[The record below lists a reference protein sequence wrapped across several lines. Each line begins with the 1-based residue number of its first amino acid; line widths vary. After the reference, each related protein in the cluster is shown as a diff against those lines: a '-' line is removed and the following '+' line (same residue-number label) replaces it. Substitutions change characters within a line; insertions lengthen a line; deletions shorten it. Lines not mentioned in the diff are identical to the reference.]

1 MLHRKDAKETQNF
14 IRKGVFDM
22 TYRSKKLGLYSGK
35 GSSSRRAIYKGC
47 GYDDGDL
54 DKPLIG
60 IVNTANDAGLG
71 HVHLDRLA
79 NRVRAG
85 ILQAG
90 GTPFEFGT
98 IATCGAVPIGMPH
111 FRYELVIRD
120 VIASS
125 VEIMTGVQLLDGLVL
140 LASCDS
146 IIPGVLMG
154 AIRADV
160 PAIIITGG
168 PQEVCVVENR
178 NVVMSELDQLVFG
191 ADFAS
196 DEAKGKIRYLED
208 HVCPGPGAC
217 SLMGT
222 ANTMQILMEGIGMA
236 LPGSSAVP
244 AVYAEKER
252 YATQTGRRIV
262 DLVRQNVK
270 PKDILTR
277 EALLNGVILT
287 LAIAGS
293 TNAVLHLLSFARE
306 VGVELTLDDFDR
318 LSETVPV
325 ISRVIPTG
333 KASVID
339 LYKAGG
345 VPAVM
350 GEMRDFLHGECV
362 TVSGHTVGEISQ
374 LRRSSDPATL
384 TSVDEPVF
392 KNGGIVVIKGN
403 LSPNGAICRTTTI
416 SEKTRKFTGP
426 ARVFHSDEEAHE
438 AVVSRKIQRGDVIVI
453 RYEGPRGAP
462 GMREMMMTTD
472 ALVGIG
478 MGQDVF
484 VLTDGRFS
492 GFTEG
497 AAIGHI
503 SPEAAIGGVIAIVED
518 GDTIRIDIDNRTA
531 DLDLPQEEIERRLE
545 NWKLPLK
552 KSKGILGIYAKTALQ
567 AHQGGMID
575 DEVAN
580 EDQVLK

>member
-1 MLHRKDAKETQNF
+1 
-14 IRKGVFDM
+14 M
-22 TYRSKKLGLYSGK
+22 TYRSKRLGLFSGK

-47 GYDDGDL
+47 GYDDFDL
-54 DKPLIG
+54 ERPLIG

-79 NRVRAG
+79 ARVRAG

-125 VEIMTGVQLLDGLVL
+125 VEIMAGVQLLDGLVL

-146 IIPGVLMG
+146 IIPGVLIG
-154 AIRADV
+154 GIRSGLPCIMLA
-160 PAIIITGG
+160 GG
-168 PQEVCVVENR
+168 PQEVCKSGGR
-178 NVVMSELDQLVFG
+178 SVVMSELDQLVFG
-191 ADFAS
+191 ADYAS
-196 DEAKGKIRYLED
+196 GGVREKIRYLED
-208 HVCPGPGAC
+208 NVCPGPGAC

-222 ANTMQILMEGIGMA
+222 ANTMQILTEALGMA
-236 LPGSSAVP
+236 LPGSATVP
-244 AVYAEKER
+244 AVLAAKER
-252 YATQTGRRIV
+252 YASQTGRRIME
-262 DLVRQNVK
+262 LVKEDVK

-277 EALLNGVILT
+277 EALLNGIAVTMGL
-287 LAIAGS
+287 AGS
-293 TNAVLHLLSFARE
+293 TNAVLHLLSLARE
-306 VGVELTLDDFDR
+306 VGAELTLDDFDR
-318 LSETVPV
+318 LSEAVPV

-333 KASVID
+333 RATVVD
-339 LYKAGG
+339 LHNAGG
-345 VPAVM
+345 VPAVL
-350 GEMRDFLHGECV
+350 GELKEYLNRECM
-362 TVSGHTVGEISQ
+362 TVSGHTIGEIAEGQ
-374 LRRSSDPATL
+374 SSKDK
-384 TSVDEPVF
+384 SVLASAKEPVF
-392 KNGGIVVIKGN
+392 KNGGIAVIKGN

-416 SEKTRKFTGP
+416 SEKIRKFEGP
-426 ARVFHSDEEAHE
+426 ARVFDSDEAAHK
-438 AVVSRKIQRGDVIVI
+438 AVVSGEIKKGDIVVI

-503 SPEAAIGGVIAIVED
+503 SPEAAAGGVIAAVRD
-518 GDTIRIDIDNRTA
+518 GDRIKIDIDGRRA
-531 DLDLPQEEIERRLE
+531 DLMLPEAEIEKRLAE
-545 NWKLPLK
+545 WKLPLK
-552 KSKGILGIYAKTALQ
+552 KSRGILGIYAKTALQ
-567 AHQGGMID
+567 AHLGAMID
-575 DEVAN
+575 DEVRDA
-580 EDQVLK
+580 EEVTGK

>member
-1 MLHRKDAKETQNF
+1 
-14 IRKGVFDM
+14 
-22 TYRSKKLGLYSGK
+22 
-35 GSSSRRAIYKGC
+35 
-47 GYDDGDL
+47 
-54 DKPLIG
+54 
-60 IVNTANDAGLG
+60 
-71 HVHLDRLA
+71 
-79 NRVRAG
+79 
-85 ILQAG
+85 
-90 GTPFEFGT
+90 
-98 IATCGAVPIGMPH
+98 MPH

-146 IIPGVLMG
+146 IIPGVLIG

-168 PQEVCVVENR
+168 SQEVCKINGR
-178 NVVMSELDQLVFG
+178 NTVMSELDQLVFG
-191 ADFAS
+191 ADYAS
-196 DEAKGKIRYLED
+196 EEAREKIRYLED

-222 ANTMQILMEGIGMA
+222 ANTMQILMEGLGMA
-236 LPGSSAVP
+236 LPGSSTVP

-262 DLVRQNVK
+262 ELVKQNIK
-270 PKDILTR
+270 PRDILTR

-318 LSETVPV
+318 LSEAVPV

-333 KASVID
+333 KASVVD
-339 LYKAGG
+339 LYHAGG
-345 VPAVM
+345 VPAVI
-350 GEMRDFLHGECV
+350 GEMKDFLYKDCL
-362 TVSGHTVGEISQ
+362 TVSGHTIGEIAAAGKS
-374 LRRSSDPATL
+374 LDHEVL
-384 TSVDEPVF
+384 TTVDEPVF
-392 KNGGIVVIKGN
+392 KNGGIVVIRGN

-416 SEKTRKFTGP
+416 SEKSRKFEGP
-426 ARVFHSDEEAHE
+426 ARVFHSDEEAHA
-438 AVVSRKIQRGDVIVI
+438 AVVSGKIKNGDVVVI

-472 ALVGIG
+472 ALVGLG

-503 SPEAAIGGVIAIVED
+503 SPEAAVGGVIAVVED
-518 GDTIRIDIDNRTA
+518 GDTIKIDIDARSANLCVP
-531 DLDLPQEEIERRLE
+531 DEVIKERLAK
-545 NWKLPLK
+545 WQPPLK
-552 KSKGILGIYAKTALQ
+552 RSRGILGIYAKTALQ
-567 AHQGGMID
+567 AHEGGMID
-575 DEVAN
+575 DEVT
-580 EDQVLK
+580 DVRQVLGK

>member
-1 MLHRKDAKETQNF
+1 
-14 IRKGVFDM
+14 M
-22 TYRSKKLGLYSGK
+22 TYRSKELGLFSGK

-79 NRVRAG
+79 DRVRSG

-146 IIPGVLMG
+146 IIPGVLIG
-154 AIRADV
+154 GIRSDV
-160 PAIIITGG
+160 PCIMLTGG
-168 PQEVCVVENR
+168 PQEVCKHDGR
-178 NVVMSELDQLVFG
+178 SVVMSELDQLVFG
-191 ADFAS
+191 ADYAS
-196 DEAKGKIRYLED
+196 SEAREKIKYLDD

-222 ANTMQILMEGIGMA
+222 ANTMQILAEGLGMA
-236 LPGSSAVP
+236 LPGSSTVP
-244 AVYAEKER
+244 AVSAEKER

-262 DLVRQNVK
+262 ELVKENIK

-277 EALLNGVILT
+277 EVLLNGVILT
-287 LAIAGS
+287 MALAGS
-293 TNAVLHLLSFARE
+293 TNAVLHLLSIARE
-306 VGVELTLDDFDR
+306 VGVGLTLDDFDR

-333 KASVID
+333 KATVID
-339 LYKAGG
+339 LHNAGG

-350 GEMRDFLHGECV
+350 GEMKEFLHREAL
-362 TVSGHTVGEISQ
+362 TVSGYTVGEICE
-374 LRRSSDPATL
+374 LRRSSDHSAL
-384 TSVDEPVF
+384 TTAQDPVF
-392 KNGGIVVIKGN
+392 PNGGIAVIRGN

-416 SEKTRKFTGP
+416 SEAIRVFEGP
-426 ARVFHSDEEAHE
+426 ARVFHSDEEAHS
-438 AVVSRKIQRGDVIVI
+438 AVVSGGIKKGDVVVI

-503 SPEAAIGGVIAIVED
+503 SPEAAVGGIIAIVEE
-518 GDTIRIDIDNRTA
+518 GDMIRIDIPGRRI
-531 DLDLPQEEIERRLE
+531 DLLLPEETIKERLSE
-545 NWKLPLK
+545 WKLPLK
-552 KSKGILGIYAKTALQ
+552 KSRGILGIYAKTALQ
-567 AHQGGMID
+567 AHLGAMID
-575 DEVAN
+575 DTVVSEN
-580 EDQVLK
+580 QVTG

>member
-1 MLHRKDAKETQNF
+1 
-14 IRKGVFDM
+14 M
-22 TYRSKKLGLYSGK
+22 TYRSKDLGLFSGR

-54 DKPLIG
+54 AKPLIG

-79 NRVRAG
+79 ARVRAG

-98 IATCGAVPIGMPH
+98 ITTCGAVPIGMPH

-146 IIPGVLMG
+146 IIPGVLIG
-154 AIRADV
+154 GIRAGV
-160 PAIIITGG
+160 PCIMLTGG
-168 PQEVCVVENR
+168 PQEVCKSGGR
-178 NVVMSELDQLVFG
+178 SVVMSELDQLVFG
-191 ADFAS
+191 ADYAS
-196 DEAKGKIRYLED
+196 GEAREKIRYLED

-222 ANTMQILMEGIGMA
+222 ANTMQILAEGLGMA
-236 LPGSSAVP
+236 LPGSSTVP

-252 YATQTGRRIV
+252 FATQTGRRIV
-262 DLVRQNVK
+262 ELVKEGVK

-287 LAIAGS
+287 MALAGS

-306 VGVELTLDDFDR
+306 VGAELTLDDFDK
-318 LSETVPV
+318 LSETIPV

-333 KASVID
+333 KATVID
-339 LYKAGG
+339 LYNAGG
-345 VPAVM
+345 VPAVL
-350 GEMRDFLHGECV
+350 GEMRDYLHKECL
-362 TVSGHTVGEISQ
+362 TVSGHTIGEIAS
-374 LRRSSDPATL
+374 LRHSSDHETL
-384 TSVDEPVF
+384 TAAESPVF
-392 KNGGIVVIKGN
+392 KSGGIAVMRGN
-403 LSPNGAICRTTTI
+403 ITPNGAICRTTTI
-416 SEKTRKFTGP
+416 SEKIRKFAGP
-426 ARVFHSDEEAHE
+426 ARVFNSDEEAHR
-438 AVVSRKIQRGDVIVI
+438 AVVTGEIKKGDVVVI

-478 MGQDVF
+478 MGQEVF

-503 SPEAAIGGVIAIVED
+503 SPEAAVGGVIAIVED
-518 GDTIRIDIDNRTA
+518 GDFIRIDIPGRTVN
-531 DLDLPQEEIERRLE
+531 LDLPDDVIRERLAK
-545 NWKLPLK
+545 WKLPLK
-552 KSKGILGIYAKTALQ
+552 KERGILGIYAKSALQ
-567 AHQGGMID
+567 AHEGAMID
-575 DEVAN
+575 DRV
-580 EDQVLK
+580 EDEGQVRREF

>member
-1 MLHRKDAKETQNF
+1 MFN
-14 IRKGVFDM
+14 M
-22 TYRSKKLGLYSGK
+22 TYRSKELNLYSGK

-47 GYDDGDL
+47 GYDDEDL
-54 DKPLIG
+54 SKPLIG

-79 NRVRAG
+79 KRVRAG

-111 FRYELVIRD
+111 FRFELVIRD

-160 PAIIITGG
+160 PAIVITGG
-168 PQEVCVVENR
+168 PQEVCKEGNR

-191 ADFAS
+191 ADYAS
-196 DEAKGKIRYLED
+196 DEAREKIRYLED

-236 LPGSSAVP
+236 LPGSSTVP

-262 DLVRQNVK
+262 DLVKGNIK

-318 LSETVPV
+318 LSETIPV

-333 KASVID
+333 GASVID
-339 LYKAGG
+339 LYHAGG
-345 VPAVM
+345 VPAVI
-350 GEMRDFLHGECV
+350 GEMRSFLHKECI
-362 TVSGHTVGEISQ
+362 TVSGHTIGDIAK
-374 LRRSSDPATL
+374 LCRSSDPNVL
-384 TSVDEPVF
+384 TSVDAPVF
-392 KNGGIVVIKGN
+392 KNGGIVVVKGN

-416 SEKTRKFTGP
+416 SEKTRKFEGP
-426 ARVFHSDEEAHE
+426 ARVYHSDEDAHR
-438 AVVSRKIQRGDVIVI
+438 AVVSGEIRKGDVIVI

-503 SPEAAIGGVIAIVED
+503 SPEAAVGGVIAVVEE
-518 GDTIRIDIDNRTA
+518 GDRIKIDIDARTV
-531 DLDLPQEEIERRLE
+531 DLDLPEETINARLAK
-545 NWKLPLK
+545 WKLPLK
-552 KSKGILGIYAKTALQ
+552 KSRGILGIYAKTALQ
-567 AHQGGMID
+567 AHLGAMID
-575 DEVAN
+575 DVITDE
-580 EDQVLK
+580 EQVRG

>member
-1 MLHRKDAKETQNF
+1 MAS
-14 IRKGVFDM
+14 
-22 TYRSKKLGLYSGK
+22 YRSKELGLFSGK

-54 DKPLIG
+54 SKPLIG

-79 NRVRAG
+79 ARVRAG

-154 AIRADV
+154 GIRADV
-160 PAIIITGG
+160 PCIMLTGG
-168 PQEVCVVENR
+168 SQEVCRSGGR

-191 ADFAS
+191 ADYAS
-196 DEAKGKIRYLED
+196 DEAREKIRYLEE

-222 ANTMQILMEGIGMA
+222 ANTMQILTEVLGMS
-236 LPGSSAVP
+236 LPGSATIP

-252 YATQTGRRIV
+252 FATQTGRRIV
-262 DLVRQNVK
+262 ELVKENIK

-277 EALLNGVILT
+277 EALLNGVIIT
-287 LAIAGS
+287 MAVAGS

-306 VGVELTLDDFDR
+306 VGVELTLDDFDK
-318 LSETVPV
+318 LSESVPV

-333 KASVID
+333 KATIVD
-339 LYKAGG
+339 LYNAGG
-345 VPAVM
+345 VPAVL
-350 GEMRDFLHGECV
+350 GEMKDYLHKECL
-362 TVSGHTVGEISQ
+362 TVSGRTIGEIAE
-374 LRRSSDPATL
+374 LRRSSDHDTL
-384 TSVDEPVF
+384 TTVQNPVF
-392 KNGGIVVIKGN
+392 KNGGIAVIKGN

-416 SEKTRKFTGP
+416 SEAIRKFEGP
-426 ARVFHSDEEAHE
+426 ARVFHSDEEAHK
-438 AVVSRKIQRGDVIVI
+438 AVVSGKIKKGDVVVI

-503 SPEAAIGGVIAIVED
+503 SPEAAVGGIIAVVED
-518 GDTIRIDIDNRTA
+518 GDIIKIDIEGRSVNLDIA
-531 DLDLPQEEIERRLE
+531 DEVIKERMSK
-545 NWKLPLK
+545 WKLPLK
-552 KSKGILGIYAKTALQ
+552 KERGILGIYAKTALQ
-567 AHQGGMID
+567 AHEGAMID
-575 DEVAN
+575 DIVRTESDVTG
-580 EDQVLK
+580 K

>member
-1 MLHRKDAKETQNF
+1 MDLS
-14 IRKGVFDM
+14 
-22 TYRSKKLGLYSGK
+22 YRSKELGLFSGK

-54 DKPLIG
+54 SKPLIG

-111 FRYELVIRD
+111 FRFELVIRD

-146 IIPGVLMG
+146 IIPGVLIG

-160 PAIIITGG
+160 PAIVITGG
-168 PQEVCVVENR
+168 PQEVCQMEGR
-178 NVVMSELDQLVFG
+178 NAVMSELDQLVFG
-191 ADFAS
+191 ADYAS
-196 DEAKGKIRYLED
+196 DEAREKIHWLED

-236 LPGSSAVP
+236 LPGSSTVP
-244 AVYAEKER
+244 AVHAEKER
-252 YATQTGRRIV
+252 FATQTGRRII
-262 DLVRQNVK
+262 DLVKDNIK
-270 PKDILTR
+270 PRDILTR
-277 EALLNGVILT
+277 EALLNGVMLT

-306 VGVELTLDDFDR
+306 VGVELTLDDFDK
-318 LSETVPV
+318 LSDMIPV
-325 ISRVIPTG
+325 VSRVIPTG

-339 LYKAGG
+339 LHHAGG
-345 VPAVM
+345 VPAII
-350 GEMRDFLHGECV
+350 GELGGYLHKECL
-362 TVSGHTVGEISQ
+362 TVSGHTIGNIAKIG
-374 LRRSSDPATL
+374 RSTNHDVL
-384 TSVDEPVF
+384 TTTSNPVF
-392 KNGGIVVIKGN
+392 SNGGIVVIKGN
-403 LSPNGAICRTTTI
+403 LAPNGAICRTTTI
-416 SEKTRKFTGP
+416 SERARKFAGP
-426 ARVFHSDEEAHE
+426 ARVFHSDEEGHA
-438 AVVSRKIQRGDVIVI
+438 AVVSGKIAKGDVMII

-503 SPEAAIGGVIAIVED
+503 SPEAAVGGAIAIVED
-518 GDTIRIDIDNRTA
+518 GDMIRIDIDAKTA
-531 DLDLPQEEIERRLE
+531 NLDLPNDVIQKRLAKWE
-545 NWKLPLK
+545 LPLK
-552 KSKGILGIYAKTALQ
+552 KTRGILGIYAKTALQ
-567 AHQGGMID
+567 AHLGAMMD
-575 DEVAN
+575 DEVTNTAQIFEAQN
-580 EDQVLK
+580 L

>member
-1 MLHRKDAKETQNF
+1 
-14 IRKGVFDM
+14 M
-22 TYRSKKLGLYSGK
+22 TYRSKELGLFSGK
-35 GSSSRRAIYKGC
+35 GTASRRAIYKGC
-47 GYDDGDL
+47 GYDDDDL
-54 DKPLIG
+54 SRPLIG

-71 HVHLDRLA
+71 HAHLDRLA
-79 NRVRAG
+79 KRVRAG

-111 FRYELVIRD
+111 FRFELVIRD

-146 IIPGVLMG
+146 IIPGVLIG

-168 PQEVCVVENR
+168 SQEVCKIEGR
-178 NVVMSELDQLVFG
+178 NSVMSELDQLVFG
-191 ADFAS
+191 ADYAS
-196 DEAKGKIRYLED
+196 EEAREKIRYLED

-236 LPGSSAVP
+236 LPGSSTVP

-262 DLVRQNVK
+262 ELVKQNVK

-318 LSETVPV
+318 LSEAVPV

-333 KASVID
+333 KASVVD
-339 LYKAGG
+339 LYHAGG
-345 VPAVM
+345 VPAVI
-350 GEMRDFLHGECV
+350 GEMKDFLYKDCV
-362 TVSGHTVGEISQ
+362 TVSGRTIGEIAAVG
-374 LRRSSDPATL
+374 RSLDREVL
-384 TSVDEPVF
+384 TTADEPVF
-392 KNGGIVVIKGN
+392 KNGGIVVIRGN

-416 SEKTRKFTGP
+416 SEKSRKFEGP
-426 ARVFHSDEEAHE
+426 ARVFHSDEEAHS
-438 AVVSRKIQRGDVIVI
+438 AVVSGKIKKGDVVVI

-472 ALVGIG
+472 ALVGLG
-478 MGQDVF
+478 MGQEVF

-503 SPEAAIGGVIAIVED
+503 SPEAAVGGVIAVVED
-518 GDTIRIDIDNRTA
+518 GDTIKIDIDARSANLCVP
-531 DLDLPQEEIERRLE
+531 DEVIKERLAKWRP
-545 NWKLPLK
+545 PLK
-552 KSKGILGIYAKTALQ
+552 KSRGILGIYAKTALQ
-567 AHQGGMID
+567 AHLGGMID
-575 DEVAN
+575 DEVT
-580 EDQVLK
+580 DVGQVLGR

>member
-1 MLHRKDAKETQNF
+1 
-14 IRKGVFDM
+14 M
-22 TYRSKKLGLYSGK
+22 TYRSKELRLFSGR

-54 DKPLIG
+54 AKPLIG

-79 NRVRAG
+79 ARVRAG

-146 IIPGVLMG
+146 IIPGVLIG
-154 AIRADV
+154 GIRAGV
-160 PAIIITGG
+160 PCIMLTGG
-168 PQEVCVVENR
+168 PQEVCKSGGR
-178 NVVMSELDQLVFG
+178 SVVMSELDQLVFG
-191 ADFAS
+191 ADYAS
-196 DEAKGKIRYLED
+196 GEAREKIRYLED

-222 ANTMQILMEGIGMA
+222 ANTMQILAEGLGMA
-236 LPGSSAVP
+236 LPGSSTVP

-252 YATQTGRRIV
+252 FATQTGRRIV
-262 DLVRQNVK
+262 ELVKEGVK

-287 LAIAGS
+287 MALAGS

-306 VGVELTLDDFDR
+306 VGVELTLDDFDK
-318 LSETVPV
+318 LSETIPV

-333 KASVID
+333 KATVID
-339 LYKAGG
+339 LYNAGG
-345 VPAVM
+345 VPAVL
-350 GEMRDFLHGECV
+350 GEMRDYLHKECL
-362 TVSGHTVGEISQ
+362 TVSGHTIGEIAS
-374 LRRSSDPATL
+374 LRRSSDHETL
-384 TSVDEPVF
+384 TAAESPVF
-392 KNGGIVVIKGN
+392 KSGGIAVMRGN
-403 LSPNGAICRTTTI
+403 ITPNGAICRTTTI
-416 SEKTRKFTGP
+416 SEKIRKFAGP
-426 ARVFHSDEEAHE
+426 ARVFNSDEEAHR
-438 AVVSRKIQRGDVIVI
+438 AVVTGDIKKGDVVVI

-478 MGQDVF
+478 MGQEVF

-503 SPEAAIGGVIAIVED
+503 SPEAAVGGVIAIVED
-518 GDTIRIDIDNRTA
+518 GDVIRIDIPGRTVN
-531 DLDLPQEEIERRLE
+531 LDLPDDVIRERLAK
-545 NWKLPLK
+545 WKLPLK
-552 KSKGILGIYAKTALQ
+552 KERGILGIYAKSALQ
-567 AHQGGMID
+567 AHEGAMID
-575 DEVAN
+575 DRV
-580 EDQVLK
+580 EDEGQVRREF

>member
-1 MLHRKDAKETQNF
+1 
-14 IRKGVFDM
+14 M
-22 TYRSKKLGLYSGK
+22 TYRSKELGLFSGK

-54 DKPLIG
+54 SKPLIG

-79 NRVRAG
+79 DRVRAG

-146 IIPGVLMG
+146 IIPGVLIG
-154 AIRADV
+154 GIRAEV
-160 PAIIITGG
+160 PCIMLTGG
-168 PQEVCVVENR
+168 PQEVFKSGGR
-178 NVVMSELDQLVFG
+178 NIVMSELDQLVFG
-191 ADFAS
+191 ADYAN
-196 DEAKGKIRYLED
+196 DEAREKIRYLED

-222 ANTMQILMEGIGMA
+222 ANTMQILAEGLGMT
-236 LPGSSAVP
+236 LPGSSTVP
-244 AVYAEKER
+244 AMSAEKER

-262 DLVRQNVK
+262 ELVKNNIK

-287 LAIAGS
+287 MAIAGS
-293 TNAVLHLLSFARE
+293 TNAVLHLLSIARE
-306 VGVELTLDDFDR
+306 VGVQLTLDDFDI
-318 LSETVPV
+318 LSNTIPV

-333 KASVID
+333 KATIID
-339 LYKAGG
+339 LYNAGG
-345 VPAVM
+345 VPAVI
-350 GEMRDFLHGECV
+350 GEMKDYLHKECM
-362 TVSGHTVGEISQ
+362 TVSGNTIGELAE
-374 LRRSSDPATL
+374 LRKSTDHDVL
-384 TSVDEPVF
+384 TTADNPVF
-392 KNGGIVVIKGN
+392 PNGGIAVIKGN

-416 SEKTRKFTGP
+416 SEKIRKFEGP
-426 ARVFHSDEEAHE
+426 ARVFHSDEDAHA
-438 AVVSRKIQRGDVIVI
+438 AVVSGGIKKGDVVVI

-503 SPEAAIGGVIAIVED
+503 SPEAAVGGIIAIVEE
-518 GDTIRIDIDNRTA
+518 GDMIKIDIQGRSVN
-531 DLDLPQEEIERRLE
+531 LDLPEKIIKERLS

-552 KSKGILGIYAKTALQ
+552 KSRGILGIYAKTALQ
-567 AHQGGMID
+567 AHLGAMID
-575 DEVAN
+575 DMVENVQ
-580 EDQVLK
+580 QVMEK

>member
-1 MLHRKDAKETQNF
+1 
-14 IRKGVFDM
+14 M

-146 IIPGVLMG
+146 IIPGVLVG

-168 PQEVCVVENR
+168 PQEVCVMENR

-196 DEAKGKIRYLED
+196 DEAKEKIRYLED

-236 LPGSSAVP
+236 LPGSSTVP

-262 DLVRQNVK
+262 ELVKQDVK

-318 LSETVPV
+318 LSGTVPV

-350 GEMRDFLHGECV
+350 GEMRDFLHRECI
-362 TVSGHTVGEISQ
+362 TVSGYTVGEISQ
-374 LRRSSDPATL
+374 LRRSSDPGTL

-416 SEKTRKFTGP
+416 G
-426 ARVFHSDEEAHE
+426 
-438 AVVSRKIQRGDVIVI
+438 
-453 RYEGPRGAP
+453 
-462 GMREMMMTTD
+462 
-472 ALVGIG
+472 L
-478 MGQDVF
+478 
-484 VLTDGRFS
+484 
-492 GFTEG
+492 
-497 AAIGHI
+497 
-503 SPEAAIGGVIAIVED
+503 
-518 GDTIRIDIDNRTA
+518 RT
-531 DLDLPQEEIERRLE
+531 LYSL
-545 NWKLPLK
+545 
-552 KSKGILGIYAKTALQ
+552 Y
-567 AHQGGMID
+567 
-575 DEVAN
+575 
-580 EDQVLK
+580 

>member
-1 MLHRKDAKETQNF
+1 
-14 IRKGVFDM
+14 M
-22 TYRSKKLGLYSGK
+22 TYRSKELRLFSGR

-54 DKPLIG
+54 AKPLIG

-79 NRVRAG
+79 ARVRAG

-146 IIPGVLMG
+146 IIPGVLIG
-154 AIRADV
+154 GIRAGV
-160 PAIIITGG
+160 PCIMLTGG
-168 PQEVCVVENR
+168 PQEVCKSGGR
-178 NVVMSELDQLVFG
+178 SVVMSELDQLVFG
-191 ADFAS
+191 ADYAS
-196 DEAKGKIRYLED
+196 GEAREKIRYLED

-222 ANTMQILMEGIGMA
+222 ANTMQILAEGLGMA
-236 LPGSSAVP
+236 LPGSSTVP

-252 YATQTGRRIV
+252 FATQTGRRIV
-262 DLVRQNVK
+262 ELVKEGVK

-287 LAIAGS
+287 MALAGS

-306 VGVELTLDDFDR
+306 VGVELTLDDFDK
-318 LSETVPV
+318 LSETIPV

-333 KASVID
+333 KATVID
-339 LYKAGG
+339 LYNAGG
-345 VPAVM
+345 VPAVL
-350 GEMRDFLHGECV
+350 GEMRDYLHKECL
-362 TVSGHTVGEISQ
+362 TVSGHTIGEIAS
-374 LRRSSDPATL
+374 LRRSSDHETL
-384 TSVDEPVF
+384 TAAESPVF
-392 KNGGIVVIKGN
+392 KSGGIAVMRGN
-403 LSPNGAICRTTTI
+403 ITPNGAICRTTTI
-416 SEKTRKFTGP
+416 SEKIRKFAGP
-426 ARVFHSDEEAHE
+426 ARVFNSDEEAHR
-438 AVVSRKIQRGDVIVI
+438 AVVTGEIKKGDVVVI

-478 MGQDVF
+478 MGQEVF

-503 SPEAAIGGVIAIVED
+503 SPEAAVGGVIAIVED
-518 GDTIRIDIDNRTA
+518 GDVIRIDIPGRTVN
-531 DLDLPQEEIERRLE
+531 LDLPDDVIRERLAK
-545 NWKLPLK
+545 WKLPLK
-552 KSKGILGIYAKTALQ
+552 KERGILGIYAKSALQ
-567 AHQGGMID
+567 AHEDAMID
-575 DEVAN
+575 DRV
-580 EDQVLK
+580 EDEGQVRREF

>member
-1 MLHRKDAKETQNF
+1 MAS
-14 IRKGVFDM
+14 
-22 TYRSKKLGLYSGK
+22 YRSKELGLFSGK

-54 DKPLIG
+54 SKPLIG

-79 NRVRAG
+79 ARVRAG

-154 AIRADV
+154 GIRADV
-160 PAIIITGG
+160 PCIMLTGG
-168 PQEVCVVENR
+168 SQEVCRSGGR

-191 ADFAS
+191 ADYAS
-196 DEAKGKIRYLED
+196 DEAREKIRYLEE

-222 ANTMQILMEGIGMA
+222 ANTMQILTEVLGMS
-236 LPGSSAVP
+236 LPGSATIP

-252 YATQTGRRIV
+252 FATQTGRRIV
-262 DLVRQNVK
+262 ELVKENIK

-277 EALLNGVILT
+277 EALLNGVIIT
-287 LAIAGS
+287 MAVAGS

-306 VGVELTLDDFDR
+306 VGVELTLDDFDK
-318 LSETVPV
+318 LSESVPV

-333 KASVID
+333 KATIVD
-339 LYKAGG
+339 LYNAGG
-345 VPAVM
+345 VPAVL
-350 GEMRDFLHGECV
+350 GEMKDYLHKECL
-362 TVSGHTVGEISQ
+362 TVSGRTIGEIAE
-374 LRRSSDPATL
+374 LRRSSDHDTL
-384 TSVDEPVF
+384 TTVQNPVF
-392 KNGGIVVIKGN
+392 KNGGIAVIKGN

-416 SEKTRKFTGP
+416 SEAIRKFEGP
-426 ARVFHSDEEAHE
+426 ARVFHSDEEAHK
-438 AVVSRKIQRGDVIVI
+438 AVVSGKIKKGDVVVI

-503 SPEAAIGGVIAIVED
+503 SPEAAVGGVIAVVED
-518 GDTIRIDIDNRTA
+518 GDIIKIDIEGRSVNLDIA
-531 DLDLPQEEIERRLE
+531 DEVIKERMSK
-545 NWKLPLK
+545 WKLPLK
-552 KSKGILGIYAKTALQ
+552 KERGILGIYAKTALQ
-567 AHQGGMID
+567 AHEGAMID
-575 DEVAN
+575 DIVRTESDVTG
-580 EDQVLK
+580 K

>member
-1 MLHRKDAKETQNF
+1 MNHHESNSGRENK
-14 IRKGVFDM
+14 KGLLRM
-22 TYRSKKLGLYSGK
+22 TYRSQELQLFSGK

-47 GYDDGDL
+47 GYDDEDL
-54 DKPLIG
+54 SKPLIG

-71 HVHLDRLA
+71 HTHLDRLA
-79 NRVRAG
+79 RRVRDG

-98 IATCGAVPIGMPH
+98 IATCGAVPIGTPH
-111 FRYELVIRD
+111 FRFELVIRD

-125 VEIMTGVQLLDGLVL
+125 IEIMAGVQLFDGLVL

-146 IIPGVLMG
+146 ILPGVLIG

-160 PAIIITGG
+160 PAIVITGG
-168 PQEVCVVENR
+168 PQEVCKIDQC
-178 NVVMSELDQLVFG
+178 NVVMSALDQLVFG
-191 ADFAS
+191 ADYAS
-196 DEAKGKIRYLED
+196 GEAREKIRYLED

-236 LPGSSAVP
+236 LPGSSTVP

-262 DLVRQNVK
+262 ELVKNNIK

-277 EALLNGVILT
+277 KAFLNGIIVT

-293 TNAVLHLLSFARE
+293 TNAVLHLLSLARE
-306 VGVELTLDDFDR
+306 VGVELTLADFDR
-318 LSETVPV
+318 LSEIVPV

-339 LYKAGG
+339 LYNAGG
-345 VPAVM
+345 VPAIL
-350 GEMRDFLHGECV
+350 GELRDFLNKECL
-362 TVSGHTVGEISQ
+362 TVSGQSIDEISKI
-374 LRRSSDPATL
+374 RKSSDPNTL
-384 TSVDEPVF
+384 TSIENPVF

-416 SEKTRKFTGP
+416 SEAARKFEGP
-426 ARVFHSDEEAHE
+426 ARVFHSDEEAHK
-438 AVVSRKIQRGDVIVI
+438 AVVSGKIEKGDVVVI

-472 ALVGIG
+472 ALVGLG
-478 MGQDVF
+478 MGQEVF

-503 SPEAAIGGVIAIVED
+503 SPEAAVGGVIAIVEE
-518 GDTIRIDIDNRTA
+518 GDTIKIDIDKKTA
-531 DLDLPQEEIERRLE
+531 DLDLTKDEIEKRLK

-552 KSKGILGIYAKTALQ
+552 KARGILGIYAKTALQ
-567 AHQGGMID
+567 AHLGGMID
-575 DEVAN
+575 DRVIH
-580 EDQVLK
+580 EDQILG

>member
-1 MLHRKDAKETQNF
+1 MA
-14 IRKGVFDM
+14 
-22 TYRSKKLGLYSGK
+22 TYRSKELGLFSGK

-54 DKPLIG
+54 AKPLIG

-79 NRVRAG
+79 ARVRAG

-146 IIPGVLMG
+146 IIPGVLIG
-154 AIRADV
+154 GIRADV
-160 PAIIITGG
+160 PCIMLTGG
-168 PQEVCVVENR
+168 SQEVCKSGGR

-191 ADFAS
+191 ADYAS
-196 DEAKGKIRYLED
+196 DEAREKIRYLEE

-222 ANTMQILMEGIGMA
+222 ANTMQILTEVLGMS
-236 LPGSSAVP
+236 LPGSATIP

-252 YATQTGRRIV
+252 FATQTGRRIV
-262 DLVRQNVK
+262 ELVKENIK

-277 EALLNGVILT
+277 EALLNGVIVT
-287 LAIAGS
+287 MAIAGS

-306 VGVELTLDDFDR
+306 AGVELSLDDFDK
-318 LSETVPV
+318 LSESIPV
-325 ISRVIPTG
+325 ISKVIPTG
-333 KASVID
+333 KATIVD
-339 LYKAGG
+339 LYNAGG
-345 VPAVM
+345 VPAVL
-350 GEMRDFLHGECV
+350 GEMKDYLHRDCI
-362 TVSGHTVGEISQ
+362 TVSGHTIGEIAS
-374 LRRSSDPATL
+374 LRRSSDHETL
-384 TSVDEPVF
+384 TTAAEPVF
-392 KNGGIVVIKGN
+392 KNGGIAVIKGN

-416 SEKTRKFTGP
+416 SSAIRKFEGP
-426 ARVFHSDEEAHE
+426 ARVFHSDEAAHA
-438 AVVSRKIQRGDVIVI
+438 AVVSGKIKKGDVVVI

-478 MGQDVF
+478 MGQEVF

-503 SPEAAIGGVIAIVED
+503 SPEAAVGGVIAIVED
-518 GDTIRIDIDNRTA
+518 GDKIKIDIDGRSVN
-531 DLDLPQEEIERRLE
+531 LDLPEVTINERLAK
-545 NWKLPLK
+545 WKLPLK
-552 KSKGILGIYAKTALQ
+552 KERGILGIYAKTALQ
-567 AHQGGMID
+567 AHEGAMID
-575 DEVAN
+575 DRVISEC
-580 EDQVLK
+580 QVKRS

>member
-1 MLHRKDAKETQNF
+1 MA
-14 IRKGVFDM
+14 
-22 TYRSKKLGLYSGK
+22 TYRSKELGLFSGK

-54 DKPLIG
+54 AKPLIG

-79 NRVRAG
+79 ARVRAG

-146 IIPGVLMG
+146 IIPGVLIG
-154 AIRADV
+154 GIRADV
-160 PAIIITGG
+160 PCIMLTGG
-168 PQEVCVVENR
+168 SQEVCKSGGR

-191 ADFAS
+191 ADYAS
-196 DEAKGKIRYLED
+196 DEAREKIRYLEE

-222 ANTMQILMEGIGMA
+222 ANTMQILTEVLGMS
-236 LPGSSAVP
+236 LPGSATIP

-252 YATQTGRRIV
+252 FATQTGRRIV
-262 DLVRQNVK
+262 ELVKENIK

-277 EALLNGVILT
+277 EALLNGVIVT
-287 LAIAGS
+287 MSIAGS

-306 VGVELTLDDFDR
+306 AGVELSLDDFDK
-318 LSETVPV
+318 LSESIPV
-325 ISRVIPTG
+325 ISKVIPTG
-333 KASVID
+333 KATIVD
-339 LYKAGG
+339 LYNAGG
-345 VPAVM
+345 VPAIL
-350 GEMRDFLHGECV
+350 GEMKDYLHRDCI
-362 TVSGHTVGEISQ
+362 TVSGHTIGEIAS
-374 LRRSSDPATL
+374 LRRSSDHETL
-384 TSVDEPVF
+384 TTAAEPVF
-392 KNGGIVVIKGN
+392 KNGGIAVIKGN

-416 SEKTRKFTGP
+416 SSAIRKFEGP
-426 ARVFHSDEEAHE
+426 ARVFHSDEAAHA
-438 AVVSRKIQRGDVIVI
+438 AVVSGKIKKGDVVVI

-478 MGQDVF
+478 MGQEVF

-503 SPEAAIGGVIAIVED
+503 SPEAAVGGVIAIVED
-518 GDTIRIDIDNRTA
+518 GDKIKIDIDGRSVN
-531 DLDLPQEEIERRLE
+531 LDLPEVTINERLAK
-545 NWKLPLK
+545 WKLPLK
-552 KSKGILGIYAKTALQ
+552 KERGILGIYAKTALQ
-567 AHQGGMID
+567 AHEGAMID
-575 DEVAN
+575 DRVISEC
-580 EDQVLK
+580 QVKRS

>member
-1 MLHRKDAKETQNF
+1 MAS
-14 IRKGVFDM
+14 
-22 TYRSKKLGLYSGK
+22 YRSKELGLFSGK

-54 DKPLIG
+54 SKPLIG

-79 NRVRAG
+79 ARVRAG

-154 AIRADV
+154 GIRADV
-160 PAIIITGG
+160 PCIMLTGG
-168 PQEVCVVENR
+168 SQEVCRSGGR

-191 ADFAS
+191 ADYAS
-196 DEAKGKIRYLED
+196 DEAREKIRYLEE

-222 ANTMQILMEGIGMA
+222 ANTMQILTEVLGMS
-236 LPGSSAVP
+236 LPGSATIP

-252 YATQTGRRIV
+252 FATQTGRRIV
-262 DLVRQNVK
+262 ELVKENIK

-277 EALLNGVILT
+277 EALLNGVIIT
-287 LAIAGS
+287 MAVAGS

-306 VGVELTLDDFDR
+306 VGVELTLDDFDK
-318 LSETVPV
+318 LSESVPV

-333 KASVID
+333 KATIVD
-339 LYKAGG
+339 LYNAGG
-345 VPAVM
+345 VPAVL
-350 GEMRDFLHGECV
+350 GEMKDYLHKECL
-362 TVSGHTVGEISQ
+362 TVSGHTIGEIAE
-374 LRRSSDPATL
+374 LRRSSDHDTL
-384 TSVDEPVF
+384 TTVQNPVF
-392 KNGGIVVIKGN
+392 KNGGIAVIKGN

-416 SEKTRKFTGP
+416 SEAIRKFEGP
-426 ARVFHSDEEAHE
+426 ARVFHSDEEAHK
-438 AVVSRKIQRGDVIVI
+438 AVVSGKIKKGDVVVI

-503 SPEAAIGGVIAIVED
+503 SPEAAVGGVIAVVED
-518 GDTIRIDIDNRTA
+518 GDIIKIDIEGRSVNLDIA
-531 DLDLPQEEIERRLE
+531 DEVIKERMSK
-545 NWKLPLK
+545 WKLPLK
-552 KSKGILGIYAKTALQ
+552 KERGILGIYAKTALQ
-567 AHQGGMID
+567 AHEGAMID
-575 DEVAN
+575 DIVRTESDVTG
-580 EDQVLK
+580 K

>member
-1 MLHRKDAKETQNF
+1 MAS
-14 IRKGVFDM
+14 
-22 TYRSKKLGLYSGK
+22 YRSKELGLFSGK

-54 DKPLIG
+54 SKPLIG

-79 NRVRAG
+79 ARVRAG

-154 AIRADV
+154 GIRADV
-160 PAIIITGG
+160 PCIMLTGG
-168 PQEVCVVENR
+168 SQEVCRSGGR

-191 ADFAS
+191 ADYAS
-196 DEAKGKIRYLED
+196 DEAREKIRYLEE

-222 ANTMQILMEGIGMA
+222 ANTMQILTEVLGMS
-236 LPGSSAVP
+236 LPGSATIP

-252 YATQTGRRIV
+252 FATQTGRRIV
-262 DLVRQNVK
+262 ELVKENIK

-277 EALLNGVILT
+277 EALLNGVIIT
-287 LAIAGS
+287 MAVAGS

-306 VGVELTLDDFDR
+306 VGVELTLDDFDK
-318 LSETVPV
+318 LSESVPV

-333 KASVID
+333 KATIVD
-339 LYKAGG
+339 LYNAGG
-345 VPAVM
+345 VPAVL
-350 GEMRDFLHGECV
+350 GEMKDYLHKECL
-362 TVSGHTVGEISQ
+362 TVSGHTIGEIAD
-374 LRRSSDPATL
+374 LRRSSDHDTL
-384 TSVDEPVF
+384 TTVQDPVF
-392 KNGGIVVIKGN
+392 KNGGIAVIKGN

-416 SEKTRKFTGP
+416 SEAIRKFEGP
-426 ARVFHSDEEAHE
+426 ARVFHSDEEAHK
-438 AVVSRKIQRGDVIVI
+438 AVVSGKIKKGDVVVI

-503 SPEAAIGGVIAIVED
+503 SPEAAVGGVIAVVED
-518 GDTIRIDIDNRTA
+518 GDIIKIDIEGRSVNLNID
-531 DLDLPQEEIERRLE
+531 DEVIKERMSK
-545 NWKLPLK
+545 WKLPLK
-552 KSKGILGIYAKTALQ
+552 KERGILGIYAKTALQ
-567 AHQGGMID
+567 AHEGAMID
-575 DEVAN
+575 DTVRTESDVTG
-580 EDQVLK
+580 K

>member
-1 MLHRKDAKETQNF
+1 
-14 IRKGVFDM
+14 M
-22 TYRSKKLGLYSGK
+22 TYRSKELGLFSGR

-54 DKPLIG
+54 AKPLIG

-79 NRVRAG
+79 ARVRAG

-146 IIPGVLMG
+146 IIPGVLIG
-154 AIRADV
+154 GIRAGV
-160 PAIIITGG
+160 PCIMLTGG
-168 PQEVCVVENR
+168 PQEVCKSGGR
-178 NVVMSELDQLVFG
+178 SVVMSELDQLVFG
-191 ADFAS
+191 ADYAS
-196 DEAKGKIRYLED
+196 GEAREKIRYLED

-222 ANTMQILMEGIGMA
+222 ANTMQILAVGLGMA
-236 LPGSSAVP
+236 LPGSSTVP

-252 YATQTGRRIV
+252 FATQTGRRIV
-262 DLVRQNVK
+262 ELVKEGVK

-287 LAIAGS
+287 MALAGS

-306 VGVELTLDDFDR
+306 VGVELTLDDFDK
-318 LSETVPV
+318 LSETIPV

-333 KASVID
+333 KATVID
-339 LYKAGG
+339 LYNAGG
-345 VPAVM
+345 VPAVL
-350 GEMRDFLHGECV
+350 GEMRDYLHKECL
-362 TVSGHTVGEISQ
+362 TVSGHTIGEIAS
-374 LRRSSDPATL
+374 LRRSSDHETL
-384 TSVDEPVF
+384 TAAESPVF
-392 KNGGIVVIKGN
+392 KSGGIAVMRGN
-403 LSPNGAICRTTTI
+403 ITPNGAICRTTTI
-416 SEKTRKFTGP
+416 SEKIRKFAGP
-426 ARVFHSDEEAHE
+426 ARVFNSDEEAHR
-438 AVVSRKIQRGDVIVI
+438 AVVTGEIKKGDVVVI

-478 MGQDVF
+478 MGQEVF

-503 SPEAAIGGVIAIVED
+503 SPEAAVGGVIAIVED
-518 GDTIRIDIDNRTA
+518 GDVIRIDIPGRTVN
-531 DLDLPQEEIERRLE
+531 LDLPDDVIRERLAK
-545 NWKLPLK
+545 WKLPLK
-552 KSKGILGIYAKTALQ
+552 KERGILGIYAKSALQ
-567 AHQGGMID
+567 AHEGAMID
-575 DEVAN
+575 DRV
-580 EDQVLK
+580 EDEGQVRREF

>member
-1 MLHRKDAKETQNF
+1 
-14 IRKGVFDM
+14 M
-22 TYRSKKLGLYSGK
+22 TYRSKELGLFSGK

-54 DKPLIG
+54 SKPLIG

-79 NRVRAG
+79 ARVRSG

-98 IATCGAVPIGMPH
+98 IATCGAVPIGMPT

-154 AIRADV
+154 AIRAGV
-160 PAIIITGG
+160 PCIVLTGG
-168 PQEVCVVENR
+168 PQEVCKSGGR
-178 NVVMSELDQLVFG
+178 QVVMSELDQLVFG
-191 ADFAS
+191 ADYAN
-196 DEAKGKIRYLED
+196 DEAREKIKYLED

-222 ANTMQILMEGIGMA
+222 ANTMQILMEALGMA
-236 LPGSSAVP
+236 LPGSSCVP

-252 YATQTGRRIV
+252 FATQTGRRIV
-262 DLVRQNVK
+262 DLVKDGVM
-270 PKDILTR
+270 PGDILTR
-277 EALLNGVILT
+277 EALLNGVIVTMAL
-287 LAIAGS
+287 AGS

-306 VGVELTLDDFDR
+306 AGVELTLDDFDR
-318 LSETVPV
+318 LSAQIPV

-333 KASVID
+333 KATIID
-339 LYKAGG
+339 LYNAGG
-345 VPAVM
+345 VPAVL
-350 GEMRDFLHGECV
+350 GELKDYLHRDCL
-362 TVSGHTVGEISQ
+362 TVSGHTIGEIAATS
-374 LRRSSDPATL
+374 RSSDHAAL
-384 TSVDEPVF
+384 TTAAEPVF
-392 KNGGIVVIKGN
+392 KNGGIAVMRGN

-416 SEKTRKFTGP
+416 SDAIRTFEGP
-426 ARVFHSDEEAHE
+426 ARVFNSDEEAHK
-438 AVVSRKIQRGDVIVI
+438 AVVTGKIKTGDVVVI

-478 MGQDVF
+478 MGQQVF

-503 SPEAAIGGVIAIVED
+503 SPEAAIGGIIAVVED
-518 GDTIRIDIDNRTA
+518 GDMIKIDVDARSV
-531 DLDLPQEEIERRLE
+531 DLDVPKAVIDERLSK
-545 NWKLPLK
+545 WKLPLK
-552 KSKGILGIYAKTALQ
+552 RERGILGIYAKTALQ
-567 AHQGGMID
+567 AHEGAMID
-575 DEVAN
+575 DRVTDEK
-580 EDQVLK
+580 QVRGL

>member
-1 MLHRKDAKETQNF
+1 MAS
-14 IRKGVFDM
+14 
-22 TYRSKKLGLYSGK
+22 YRSKELGLFSGK

-54 DKPLIG
+54 SKPLIG

-79 NRVRAG
+79 ARVRAG

-154 AIRADV
+154 GIRADV
-160 PAIIITGG
+160 PCIMLTGG
-168 PQEVCVVENR
+168 SQEVCRSGGR

-191 ADFAS
+191 ADYAS
-196 DEAKGKIRYLED
+196 DEAREKIRYLEE

-222 ANTMQILMEGIGMA
+222 ANTMQILTEVLGMS
-236 LPGSSAVP
+236 LPGSATIP

-252 YATQTGRRIV
+252 FATQTGRRIV
-262 DLVRQNVK
+262 ELVKENIK

-277 EALLNGVILT
+277 EALLNGVIIT
-287 LAIAGS
+287 MAVAGS

-306 VGVELTLDDFDR
+306 VGVELTLDDFDK
-318 LSETVPV
+318 LSESVPV

-333 KASVID
+333 KATIVD
-339 LYKAGG
+339 LYNAGG
-345 VPAVM
+345 VPAVL
-350 GEMRDFLHGECV
+350 GEMKDYLHKECL
-362 TVSGHTVGEISQ
+362 TVSGHTIGEIAD
-374 LRRSSDPATL
+374 LRRSSDHDTL
-384 TSVDEPVF
+384 TTVQDPVF
-392 KNGGIVVIKGN
+392 KNGGIAVIKGN

-416 SEKTRKFTGP
+416 SEAIRKFEGP
-426 ARVFHSDEEAHE
+426 ARVFHSDEEAHK
-438 AVVSRKIQRGDVIVI
+438 AVVSGKIKKGDVVVI

-503 SPEAAIGGVIAIVED
+503 SPEAAVGGVIAVVED
-518 GDTIRIDIDNRTA
+518 GDIIKIDIEGRSVNLNID
-531 DLDLPQEEIERRLE
+531 DEVIKERMSK
-545 NWKLPLK
+545 WKLPLK
-552 KSKGILGIYAKTALQ
+552 KERGILGIYAKTALQ
-567 AHQGGMID
+567 AHECAMID
-575 DEVAN
+575 DTVRTESDVTG
-580 EDQVLK
+580 K

>member
-1 MLHRKDAKETQNF
+1 
-14 IRKGVFDM
+14 M
-22 TYRSKKLGLYSGK
+22 TYRSKELGLFSGK

-54 DKPLIG
+54 SRPLIG

-79 NRVRAG
+79 ARVRAG

-154 AIRADV
+154 GIRADV
-160 PAIIITGG
+160 PCIVLTGG
-168 PQEVCVVENR
+168 PQEVCKSGGR
-178 NVVMSELDQLVFG
+178 SVVMSELDQLVFG
-191 ADFAS
+191 ADYAS
-196 DEAKGKIRYLED
+196 DEAREKIRYLED

-222 ANTMQILMEGIGMA
+222 ANTMQILMEGLGMA
-236 LPGSSAVP
+236 LPGSSTVP

-252 YATQTGRRIV
+252 FATQTGRRIV
-262 DLVRQNVK
+262 ELVKEGVK

-277 EALLNGVILT
+277 ETLLNGVILT
-287 LAIAGS
+287 MALAGS

-306 VGVELTLDDFDR
+306 VSVELTLDDFDN
-318 LSETVPV
+318 LSETIPV

-333 KASVID
+333 KATVID
-339 LYKAGG
+339 LYNAGG
-345 VPAVM
+345 VPAVL
-350 GEMRDFLHGECV
+350 GEMRDFLHQECL
-362 TVSGHTVGEISQ
+362 TVSGHTIGEIAA
-374 LRRSSDPATL
+374 LRRSSDHDTL
-384 TSVDEPVF
+384 TTVDAPVF
-392 KNGGIVVIKGN
+392 KNGGIAVMKGN
-403 LSPNGAICRTTTI
+403 ITPNGAICRTTTI
-416 SEKTRKFTGP
+416 SEKIRRFAGP
-426 ARVFHSDEEAHE
+426 ARVFNSDEEAHH
-438 AVVSRKIQRGDVIVI
+438 AVVTGDIKSGDVVVI

-478 MGQDVF
+478 MGQEVF

-503 SPEAAIGGVIAIVED
+503 SPEAAVGGVIAVVED
-518 GDTIRIDIDNRTA
+518 GDIIEIDIPGRTVN
-531 DLDLPQEEIERRLE
+531 LDLPEEVIAARLAK
-545 NWKLPLK
+545 WKLPLK
-552 KSKGILGIYAKTALQ
+552 RERGILGIYAKSALQ
-567 AHQGGMID
+567 AHLGAMID
-575 DEVAN
+575 DRVTE
-580 EDQVLK
+580 EEQVRREF

>member
-1 MLHRKDAKETQNF
+1 MA
-14 IRKGVFDM
+14 
-22 TYRSKKLGLYSGK
+22 TYRSKELGLFSGK

-54 DKPLIG
+54 AKPLIG

-79 NRVRAG
+79 ARVRAG

-146 IIPGVLMG
+146 IIPGVLIG
-154 AIRADV
+154 GIRADV
-160 PAIIITGG
+160 PCIMLTGG
-168 PQEVCVVENR
+168 SQEVCKSGGR

-191 ADFAS
+191 ADYAS
-196 DEAKGKIRYLED
+196 DEAREKIRYLEE

-222 ANTMQILMEGIGMA
+222 ANTMQILTEVLGMS
-236 LPGSSAVP
+236 LPGSATIP

-252 YATQTGRRIV
+252 FATQTGRRIV
-262 DLVRQNVK
+262 ELVKENIK

-277 EALLNGVILT
+277 EALLNGVIVT
-287 LAIAGS
+287 MAIAGS

-306 VGVELTLDDFDR
+306 AGVELSLDDFDK
-318 LSETVPV
+318 LSESIPV
-325 ISRVIPTG
+325 ISKVIPTG
-333 KASVID
+333 KATIVD
-339 LYKAGG
+339 LYNAGG
-345 VPAVM
+345 VPAIL
-350 GEMRDFLHGECV
+350 GEMKDYLHRDCI
-362 TVSGHTVGEISQ
+362 TVSGHTIGEIAS
-374 LRRSSDPATL
+374 LRRSSDHETL
-384 TSVDEPVF
+384 TTAAEPVF
-392 KNGGIVVIKGN
+392 KNGGIAVIKGN

-416 SEKTRKFTGP
+416 SSAIRKFEGP
-426 ARVFHSDEEAHE
+426 ARVFHSDEAAHA
-438 AVVSRKIQRGDVIVI
+438 AVVSGKIKKGDVVVI

-478 MGQDVF
+478 MGQEVF

-503 SPEAAIGGVIAIVED
+503 SPEAAVGGVIAIVED
-518 GDTIRIDIDNRTA
+518 GDKIKIDIDVRAVN
-531 DLDLPQEEIERRLE
+531 LDLPEVTINERLAK
-545 NWKLPLK
+545 WKLPLK
-552 KSKGILGIYAKTALQ
+552 KERGILGIYAKTALQ
-567 AHQGGMID
+567 AHEGAMID
-575 DEVAN
+575 DRVISEC
-580 EDQVLK
+580 QVKRS

>member
-1 MLHRKDAKETQNF
+1 MLIETNLFHPTQRRL
-14 IRKGVFDM
+14 ISM
-22 TYRSKKLGLYSGK
+22 TYRSKELGLFSGK

-54 DKPLIG
+54 SKPLIG

-79 NRVRAG
+79 DRVRAG

-146 IIPGVLMG
+146 IIPGVLIG
-154 AIRADV
+154 GIRAEV
-160 PAIIITGG
+160 PCIMLTGG
-168 PQEVCVVENR
+168 PQEVFKSGGR
-178 NVVMSELDQLVFG
+178 NIVMSELDQLVFG
-191 ADFAS
+191 ADYAN
-196 DEAKGKIRYLED
+196 DEAREKIRYLED

-222 ANTMQILMEGIGMA
+222 ANTMQILAEGLGMT
-236 LPGSSAVP
+236 LPGSSTVP
-244 AVYAEKER
+244 AMSAEKER

-262 DLVRQNVK
+262 ELVKNNIK

-287 LAIAGS
+287 MAIAGS
-293 TNAVLHLLSFARE
+293 TNAVLHLLSIARE
-306 VGVELTLDDFDR
+306 VGVQLTLDDFDI
-318 LSETVPV
+318 LSDTIPV

-333 KASVID
+333 KATIID
-339 LYKAGG
+339 LYNAGG
-345 VPAVM
+345 VPAII
-350 GEMRDFLHGECV
+350 GEMKDYLHKECM
-362 TVSGHTVGEISQ
+362 TVSGNTIGELAE
-374 LRRSSDPATL
+374 LRKSTDHDVL
-384 TSVDEPVF
+384 TTAKNPVF
-392 KNGGIVVIKGN
+392 PNGGIAVIKGN

-416 SEKTRKFTGP
+416 SEKIRKFEGP
-426 ARVFHSDEEAHE
+426 ARVFHSDEDAHA
-438 AVVSRKIQRGDVIVI
+438 AVVSGGIKKGDVVVI

-503 SPEAAIGGVIAIVED
+503 SPEAAVGGIIAIVED
-518 GDTIRIDIDNRTA
+518 GDMIKIDIQGRSVN
-531 DLDLPQEEIERRLE
+531 LELSEETIKERLA

-552 KSKGILGIYAKTALQ
+552 KSRGILGIYAKTALQ
-567 AHQGGMID
+567 AHLGAMID
-575 DEVAN
+575 DMVENVQ
-580 EDQVLK
+580 QVMEK

>member
-1 MLHRKDAKETQNF
+1 MA
-14 IRKGVFDM
+14 
-22 TYRSKKLGLYSGK
+22 TYRSKELGLFSGK

-54 DKPLIG
+54 AKPLIG

-79 NRVRAG
+79 ARVRAG

-146 IIPGVLMG
+146 IIPGVLIG
-154 AIRADV
+154 GIRADV
-160 PAIIITGG
+160 PCIMLTGG
-168 PQEVCVVENR
+168 SQEVCKSGGR

-191 ADFAS
+191 ADYAS
-196 DEAKGKIRYLED
+196 DEAREKIRYLEE

-222 ANTMQILMEGIGMA
+222 ANTMQILTEVLGMS
-236 LPGSSAVP
+236 LPGSATIP

-252 YATQTGRRIV
+252 FATQTGRRIV
-262 DLVRQNVK
+262 ELVKENIK

-277 EALLNGVILT
+277 EALLNGVIVT
-287 LAIAGS
+287 MAIAGS

-306 VGVELTLDDFDR
+306 AGVELSLDDFDK
-318 LSETVPV
+318 LSESIPV
-325 ISRVIPTG
+325 ISKVIPTG
-333 KASVID
+333 KATIVD
-339 LYKAGG
+339 LYNAGG
-345 VPAVM
+345 VPAIL
-350 GEMRDFLHGECV
+350 GEMKDYLHRDCI
-362 TVSGHTVGEISQ
+362 TVSGHTIGEIAS
-374 LRRSSDPATL
+374 LRRSSDHETL
-384 TSVDEPVF
+384 TTAAEPVF
-392 KNGGIVVIKGN
+392 KNGGIAVIKGN

-416 SEKTRKFTGP
+416 SSAIRKFEGP
-426 ARVFHSDEEAHE
+426 ARVFHSDEAAHA
-438 AVVSRKIQRGDVIVI
+438 AVVSGKIKKGDVVVI

-478 MGQDVF
+478 MGQEVF

-503 SPEAAIGGVIAIVED
+503 SPEAAVGGVIAIVED
-518 GDTIRIDIDNRTA
+518 GDKIKIDIDGRSVN
-531 DLDLPQEEIERRLE
+531 LDLPEVTINERLAK
-545 NWKLPLK
+545 WKLPLK
-552 KSKGILGIYAKTALQ
+552 KERGILGIYAKTALQ
-567 AHQGGMID
+567 AHEGAMID
-575 DEVAN
+575 DRVISEC
-580 EDQVLK
+580 QVKRS

>member
-1 MLHRKDAKETQNF
+1 
-14 IRKGVFDM
+14 M
-22 TYRSKKLGLYSGK
+22 TYRSKELGLFSGK

-47 GYDDGDL
+47 GYDNCDL
-54 DKPLIG
+54 ERPLIG

-71 HVHLDRLA
+71 HAHLDRLA

-98 IATCGAVPIGMPH
+98 IATCGAVPIGTPH

-146 IIPGVLMG
+146 IIPGVLIG

-168 PQEVCVVENR
+168 SQEVCRVEGR
-178 NVVMSELDQLVFG
+178 NSVMSELDQLVFG
-191 ADFAS
+191 ADYAS
-196 DEAKGKIRYLED
+196 EEAREKIRWLED

-222 ANTMQILMEGIGMA
+222 ANTMQILMECLGMA
-236 LPGSSAVP
+236 LPGSSTVP

-252 YATQTGRRIV
+252 FATQTGRRAV
-262 DLVRQNVK
+262 ELVKQNIK
-270 PKDILTR
+270 PKDIITR
-277 EALLNGVILT
+277 EALLNSVIIT

-318 LSETVPV
+318 LSEAVPV

-333 KASVID
+333 GASVVD
-339 LYKAGG
+339 LYHAGG
-345 VPAVM
+345 VPAVL
-350 GEMRDFLHGECV
+350 GEMRDFLHKECV
-362 TVSGHTVGEISQ
+362 TVSGHTIGEIASVA
-374 LRRSSDPATL
+374 RSLDHNVL
-384 TSVDEPVF
+384 TAVENPVF
-392 KNGGIVVIKGN
+392 KNGGIVVVRGN
-403 LSPNGAICRTTTI
+403 LAPDGAICRTTTI
-416 SEKTRKFTGP
+416 CEKSRKFKGP
-426 ARVFHSDEEAHE
+426 ARVFNSDEEAHS
-438 AVVSRKIQRGDVIVI
+438 AVVSGKIHSGDVVVI

-472 ALVGIG
+472 ALVGLG
-478 MGQDVF
+478 MGQEVF

-503 SPEAAIGGVIAIVED
+503 SPEAAVGGVIAAVED
-518 GDTIRIDIDNRTA
+518 GDTIKIDLNARTA
-531 DLDLPQEEIERRLE
+531 VLCVPDEIIKERLAQ
-545 NWKLPLK
+545 WKPPLK
-552 KSKGILGIYAKTALQ
+552 KSRGILGIYAKTALQ
-567 AHQGGMID
+567 AHEGAMID
-575 DEVAN
+575 DAAESG
-580 EDQVLK
+580 QTL

>member
-1 MLHRKDAKETQNF
+1 MAS
-14 IRKGVFDM
+14 
-22 TYRSKKLGLYSGK
+22 YRSKELGLFSGK

-54 DKPLIG
+54 SKPLIG

-79 NRVRAG
+79 ARVRAG

-154 AIRADV
+154 GIRADV
-160 PAIIITGG
+160 PCIMLTGG
-168 PQEVCVVENR
+168 SQEVCRSGGR

-191 ADFAS
+191 ADYAS
-196 DEAKGKIRYLED
+196 DEAREKIRYLEE

-222 ANTMQILMEGIGMA
+222 ANTMQILTEVLGMS
-236 LPGSSAVP
+236 LPGSATIP

-252 YATQTGRRIV
+252 FATQTGRRIV
-262 DLVRQNVK
+262 ELVKENIK

-277 EALLNGVILT
+277 EALLNGVIIT
-287 LAIAGS
+287 MAVAGS

-306 VGVELTLDDFDR
+306 VGVELTLDDFDK
-318 LSETVPV
+318 LSESVPV

-333 KASVID
+333 KATIVD
-339 LYKAGG
+339 LYNAGG
-345 VPAVM
+345 VPAVL
-350 GEMRDFLHGECV
+350 GEMKDYLHKECL
-362 TVSGHTVGEISQ
+362 TVSGHTIGEIAD
-374 LRRSSDPATL
+374 LRRSSDHDTL
-384 TSVDEPVF
+384 TTVQDPVF
-392 KNGGIVVIKGN
+392 KNGGIAVIKGN

-416 SEKTRKFTGP
+416 SEAIRKFEGP
-426 ARVFHSDEEAHE
+426 ARVFHSDEEAHK
-438 AVVSRKIQRGDVIVI
+438 AVVSGNIKKGDVVVI

-503 SPEAAIGGVIAIVED
+503 SPEAAVGGVIAVVED
-518 GDTIRIDIDNRTA
+518 GDIIKIDIEGRSVN
-531 DLDLPQEEIERRLE
+531 LDIDDEVIKERMSK
-545 NWKLPLK
+545 WKLPLK
-552 KSKGILGIYAKTALQ
+552 KERGILGIYAKTALQ
-567 AHQGGMID
+567 AHEGAMID
-575 DEVAN
+575 DIVRTESDVTG
-580 EDQVLK
+580 K

>member
-1 MLHRKDAKETQNF
+1 
-14 IRKGVFDM
+14 M
-22 TYRSKKLGLYSGK
+22 TYRSKELGLFSGR

-54 DKPLIG
+54 AKPLIG

-79 NRVRAG
+79 ARVRAG

-146 IIPGVLMG
+146 IIPGVLIG
-154 AIRADV
+154 GIRAGV
-160 PAIIITGG
+160 PCIMLTGG
-168 PQEVCVVENR
+168 PQEVCKSGGR
-178 NVVMSELDQLVFG
+178 SVVMSELDQLVFG
-191 ADFAS
+191 ADYAS
-196 DEAKGKIRYLED
+196 GEAREKIRYLED

-222 ANTMQILMEGIGMA
+222 ANTMQILAEGLGMA
-236 LPGSSAVP
+236 LPGSSTVP

-252 YATQTGRRIV
+252 FATQTGRRIV
-262 DLVRQNVK
+262 ELVKEGVK

-287 LAIAGS
+287 MALAGS

-306 VGVELTLDDFDR
+306 VGVELTLDDFDK
-318 LSETVPV
+318 LSETIPV

-333 KASVID
+333 KATVID
-339 LYKAGG
+339 LYNAGG
-345 VPAVM
+345 VPAVL
-350 GEMRDFLHGECV
+350 GEMRDYLHKECL
-362 TVSGHTVGEISQ
+362 TVSGHTIGEIAS
-374 LRRSSDPATL
+374 LRRSSDHETL
-384 TSVDEPVF
+384 TAAESPVF
-392 KNGGIVVIKGN
+392 KSGGIAVMRGN
-403 LSPNGAICRTTTI
+403 ITPNGAICRTTTI
-416 SEKTRKFTGP
+416 SEKIRKFAGP
-426 ARVFHSDEEAHE
+426 ARVFNSDEEAHR
-438 AVVSRKIQRGDVIVI
+438 AVVTGEIKKGDVVVI

-478 MGQDVF
+478 MGQEVF

-503 SPEAAIGGVIAIVED
+503 SPEAAVGGVIAIVED
-518 GDTIRIDIDNRTA
+518 GDVIRIDIPGRTVN
-531 DLDLPQEEIERRLE
+531 LDLPDDVIRERLAK
-545 NWKLPLK
+545 WKLPLK
-552 KSKGILGIYAKTALQ
+552 KERGILGIYAKSALQ
-567 AHQGGMID
+567 AHEGAMID
-575 DEVAN
+575 DRV
-580 EDQVLK
+580 EDELSLIHI

>member
-1 MLHRKDAKETQNF
+1 MA
-14 IRKGVFDM
+14 
-22 TYRSKKLGLYSGK
+22 TYRSKELGLFSGK

-54 DKPLIG
+54 AKPLIG

-79 NRVRAG
+79 ARVRAG

-146 IIPGVLMG
+146 IIPGVLIG
-154 AIRADV
+154 GIRADV
-160 PAIIITGG
+160 PCIMLTGG
-168 PQEVCVVENR
+168 SQEVCKSGGR

-191 ADFAS
+191 ADYAS
-196 DEAKGKIRYLED
+196 DEAREKIRYLED

-222 ANTMQILMEGIGMA
+222 ANTMQILTEVLGMS
-236 LPGSSAVP
+236 LPGSATIP

-252 YATQTGRRIV
+252 FATQTGRRIV
-262 DLVRQNVK
+262 ELVKENIK

-277 EALLNGVILT
+277 EALLNGVIVT
-287 LAIAGS
+287 MAIAGS

-306 VGVELTLDDFDR
+306 AGVELSLDDFDK
-318 LSETVPV
+318 LSESIPV
-325 ISRVIPTG
+325 ISKVIPTG
-333 KASVID
+333 KATIVD
-339 LYKAGG
+339 LYNAGG
-345 VPAVM
+345 VPAIL
-350 GEMRDFLHGECV
+350 GEMKDYLHRDCI
-362 TVSGHTVGEISQ
+362 TVSGHTIGEIAS
-374 LRRSSDPATL
+374 LRRSSDHETL
-384 TSVDEPVF
+384 TTAAEPVF
-392 KNGGIVVIKGN
+392 KNGGIAVIKGN

-416 SEKTRKFTGP
+416 SSAIRKFEGP
-426 ARVFHSDEEAHE
+426 ARVFHSDEAAHA
-438 AVVSRKIQRGDVIVI
+438 AVVSGKIKKGDVVVI

-478 MGQDVF
+478 MGQEVF

-503 SPEAAIGGVIAIVED
+503 SPEAAVGGVIAIVED
-518 GDTIRIDIDNRTA
+518 GDKIKIDIDGRSVN
-531 DLDLPQEEIERRLE
+531 LDLPEVTINERLAK
-545 NWKLPLK
+545 WKLPLK
-552 KSKGILGIYAKTALQ
+552 KERGILGIYAKTALQ
-567 AHQGGMID
+567 AHEGAMID
-575 DEVAN
+575 DRVISEC
-580 EDQVLK
+580 QVKRS

>member
-1 MLHRKDAKETQNF
+1 
-14 IRKGVFDM
+14 M
-22 TYRSKKLGLYSGK
+22 TYRSKELGLFSGK

-79 NRVRAG
+79 DRVRSG

-98 IATCGAVPIGMPH
+98 IATCGAVPIGMSH

-146 IIPGVLMG
+146 IIPGVLIG
-154 AIRADV
+154 GIRSDV
-160 PAIIITGG
+160 PCIMLTGG
-168 PQEVCVVENR
+168 PQEVCKHDGR
-178 NVVMSELDQLVFG
+178 SVVMSELDQLVFG
-191 ADFAS
+191 ADYAS
-196 DEAKGKIRYLED
+196 SEAREKIKYLED

-222 ANTMQILMEGIGMA
+222 ANTMQILAEGLGMA
-236 LPGSSAVP
+236 LPGSSTVP
-244 AVYAEKER
+244 AVSAEKER

-262 DLVRQNVK
+262 ELVKENIK

-277 EALLNGVILT
+277 EVLLNGVILT
-287 LAIAGS
+287 MALAGS
-293 TNAVLHLLSFARE
+293 TNAVLHLLSIARE
-306 VGVELTLDDFDR
+306 VGVGLTLDDFDR

-333 KASVID
+333 KATVID
-339 LYKAGG
+339 LHNAGG

-350 GEMRDFLHGECV
+350 GEMKEFLHREAL
-362 TVSGHTVGEISQ
+362 TVSGYTVGEICE
-374 LRRSSDPATL
+374 LRRSSDHSAL
-384 TSVDEPVF
+384 TTAQDPVF
-392 KNGGIVVIKGN
+392 PNGGIAVIRGN

-416 SEKTRKFTGP
+416 SEAIRVFEGP
-426 ARVFHSDEEAHE
+426 ARVFHSDEEAHS
-438 AVVSRKIQRGDVIVI
+438 AVVSGGIKKGDVVVI

-503 SPEAAIGGVIAIVED
+503 SPEAAVGGIIAIVEE
-518 GDTIRIDIDNRTA
+518 GDMIRIDIPGRRI
-531 DLDLPQEEIERRLE
+531 DLLLPEETIKERLSE
-545 NWKLPLK
+545 WKLPLK
-552 KSKGILGIYAKTALQ
+552 KSRGILGIYAKTALQ
-567 AHQGGMID
+567 AHLGAMID
-575 DEVAN
+575 DTVVSEN
-580 EDQVLK
+580 QVTG

>member
-1 MLHRKDAKETQNF
+1 
-14 IRKGVFDM
+14 M
-22 TYRSKKLGLYSGK
+22 TYRSKELGLFSGR

-54 DKPLIG
+54 AKPLIG

-79 NRVRAG
+79 ARVRAG

-146 IIPGVLMG
+146 IIPGVLIG
-154 AIRADV
+154 GIRAGV
-160 PAIIITGG
+160 PCIMLTGG
-168 PQEVCVVENR
+168 PQEVCKSGGR
-178 NVVMSELDQLVFG
+178 SVVMSELDQLVFG
-191 ADFAS
+191 ADYAS
-196 DEAKGKIRYLED
+196 GEAREKIRYLED

-222 ANTMQILMEGIGMA
+222 ANTMQILAEGLGMA
-236 LPGSSAVP
+236 LPGSSTVP

-252 YATQTGRRIV
+252 FATQTGRRIV
-262 DLVRQNVK
+262 ELVKEGVK

-287 LAIAGS
+287 MALAGS

-306 VGVELTLDDFDR
+306 VGVELTLDDFDK
-318 LSETVPV
+318 LSETIPV

-333 KASVID
+333 KATVID
-339 LYKAGG
+339 LYNAGG
-345 VPAVM
+345 VPAVL
-350 GEMRDFLHGECV
+350 GEMRDYLHKECL
-362 TVSGHTVGEISQ
+362 TVSGPPIGEIAS
-374 LRRSSDPATL
+374 LRRSSAHETL
-384 TSVDEPVF
+384 TAAESPVF
-392 KNGGIVVIKGN
+392 KSGGIAVMRGN
-403 LSPNGAICRTTTI
+403 ITPNGAICRTTTI
-416 SEKTRKFTGP
+416 SEKIRKFAGP
-426 ARVFHSDEEAHE
+426 ARVFNSDEEAHR
-438 AVVSRKIQRGDVIVI
+438 AVVTGEIKKGDVVVI

-478 MGQDVF
+478 MGQEVF

-503 SPEAAIGGVIAIVED
+503 SPEAAVGGVIAIVED
-518 GDTIRIDIDNRTA
+518 GDFIRIDIPGRTVN
-531 DLDLPQEEIERRLE
+531 LDLPDDVIRERLAK
-545 NWKLPLK
+545 WKLPLK
-552 KSKGILGIYAKTALQ
+552 KERGILGIYAKSALQ
-567 AHQGGMID
+567 AHEGAMID
-575 DEVAN
+575 DRV
-580 EDQVLK
+580 EDEGQVRREF